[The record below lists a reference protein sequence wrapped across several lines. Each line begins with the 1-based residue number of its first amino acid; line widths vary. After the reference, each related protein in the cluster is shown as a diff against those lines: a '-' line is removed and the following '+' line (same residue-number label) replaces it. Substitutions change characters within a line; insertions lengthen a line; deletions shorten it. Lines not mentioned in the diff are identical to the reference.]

1 MYYSGF
7 WKCDDEIRDRLVEEN
22 GLIISTCG
30 GYVHQVARVVE
41 WMENIHYQRRKVFLV
56 EPLSEAESAKFMIR
70 VDKQA
75 QQTPDVFN
83 R

>member
-1 MYYSGF
+1 LP
-7 WKCDDEIRDRLVEEN
+7 LVGPLSSWWGVGVFLLLN
-22 GLIISTCG
+22 KP
-30 GYVHQVARVVE
+30 
-41 WMENIHYQRRKVFLV
+41 HYQRRKVFLV